1 MGFPVPA
8 LCKNPNAP
16 YYQLADDEL
25 EMILR
30 ALKARV
36 DQLYEQQVEN
46 SAREGGPE
54 CEDDYHQVALLR
66 RRLDPYATKWY
77 PAPFGQPS
85 WGLSWGQRLWG
96 LLRRLLPQ
104 RQKRLPAVP
113 PGGPRSAR

>member
-16 YYQLADDEL
+16 RYQLDDDEL

-36 DQLYEQQVEN
+36 DQLYEQQVEK
-46 SAREGGPE
+46 GCLE
-54 CEDDYHQVALLR
+54 CEDDYHQVAMLR

-85 WGLSWGQRLWG
+85 FGLSWGQRLWG

-104 RQKRLPAVP
+104 RQNRLPGGPAR
-113 PGGPRSAR
+113 GPRSAR